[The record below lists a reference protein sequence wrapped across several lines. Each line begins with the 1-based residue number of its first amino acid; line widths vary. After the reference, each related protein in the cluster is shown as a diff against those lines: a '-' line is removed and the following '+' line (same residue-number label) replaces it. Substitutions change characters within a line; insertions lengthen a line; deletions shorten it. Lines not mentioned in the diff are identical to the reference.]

1 MFRVSISCDTHC
13 IKINAKQLI
22 CRSQWPLRLRHG
34 SAAACLLGLCIRIPL
49 EEWLFVSFEWC
60 VLSGIGLND
69 GLILCPEEPL
79 SVIMCKSNSSSHV
92 QKQLFISCA
101 KATLHL
107 TCKSNSS
114 SHVQKQLFISCAKAT
129 VHLTCKSNSSSR
141 VQKQLFISRAKAT
154 LHLMCKSNSSSH
166 VQKQLFIS
174 WAKATL
180 HLMGKSNSSSTRVDT
195 RGQTQKEIW
204 QEIKKKQLNPL
215 KC

>member
-107 TCKSNSS
+107 
-114 SHVQKQLFISCAKAT
+114 
-129 VHLTCKSNSSSR
+129 
-141 VQKQLFISRAKAT
+141 
-154 LHLMCKSNSSSH
+154 
-166 VQKQLFIS
+166 
-174 WAKATL
+174 
-180 HLMGKSNSSSTRVDT
+180 MGKSNSSSH
-195 RGQTQKEIW
+195 GQKQLFIYKSRHKRSDLERNMARN
-204 QEIKKKQLNPL
+204 KKKAAKSLEVLISSLWQNLDIRFDQHLYLPLHTLLSQLHDHPL
-215 KC
+215 SHVALHRS